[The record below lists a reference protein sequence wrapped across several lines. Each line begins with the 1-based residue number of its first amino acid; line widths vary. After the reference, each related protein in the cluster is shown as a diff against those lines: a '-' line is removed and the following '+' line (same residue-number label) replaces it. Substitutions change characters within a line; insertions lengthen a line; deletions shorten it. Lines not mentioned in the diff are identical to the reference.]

1 MDRHTIKMSGY
12 SDTARSSPLTVTLF
26 CSPNTVTGSGE
37 ECSND
42 GTKMLLLTRA
52 KMKSAL
58 WIEEEEE
65 AIRSA

>member
-1 MDRHTIKMSGY
+1 MDLYSIQMFGY

-42 GTKMLLLTRA
+42 GKKMLLLTRA